1 MAVTHQ
7 RVSVGTTATQ
17 LTLDNDG
24 KDGQT
29 LNIQNPVG
37 GADVYLG
44 GAGVT
49 TASYGYLLKAE
60 TSFSIE
66 LDDDEKIYGVVATS
80 TQTVNILRQGSV

>member
-7 RVSVGTTATQ
+7 RVSVGTTATK

-29 LNIQNPVG
+29 VNVQNPVG

-44 GAGVT
+44 GEGVT
-49 TASYGYLLKAE
+49 TTSYGYLLLAGG
-60 TSFSIE
+60 SFSIQ
-66 LDDDEKIYGVVATS
+66 LDDDEKLYGVVASS
-80 TQTVNILRQGSV
+80 TQTVNIIRQGSV

>member
-17 LTLDNDG
+17 LTLDADG

-29 LNIQNPVG
+29 VNVQNPTG
-37 GADVYLG
+37 GVSVFIG

-49 TASYGYLLKAE
+49 TTSYGYLLGAGAD
-60 TSFSIE
+60 FSIE
-66 LDDDEKIYGVVATS
+66 LDDDEKLFAVVAAS
-80 TQTVNILRQGSV
+80 TQTVNIIRQGSV

>member
-7 RVSVGTTATQ
+7 RVSVGTTATK

-29 LNIQNPVG
+29 VNVQNPSG
-37 GADVYLG
+37 GVDVFIG
-44 GAGVT
+44 GEGVT
-49 TASYGYLLKAE
+49 TTSYGYLLGAGL
-60 TSFSIE
+60 SLSIE
-66 LDDDEKIYGVVATS
+66 LDDDEKLYGVVTTG